1 MDILLIRH
9 GMTAGNL
16 RRCYLG
22 VTDEPL
28 CPQGRAALAP
38 LDEALETVYVSPLLR
53 ARETA
58 SILFP
63 RARQIP
69 VEGLREMDFGAF
81 EGKNFEDLS
90 DDPDYRAWVDAN
102 CEPPC
107 PGGESRA
114 QFMDRTCRAFETLVD
129 EALSRREARLVIV
142 AHGGTAMAAASR
154 YGLPRRD
161 YYDWLPDNG
170 GILHFTVE
178 ERLWRRE
185 KTMQWE
191 GSLWKSC

>member
-1 MDILLIRH
+1 MKLFLVRH
-9 GMTAGNL
+9 GMTAGNE

-38 LDEALETVYVSPLLR
+38 LDESLETVYVSPLLR
-53 ARETA
+53 TRETA
-58 SILFP
+58 AILFP
-63 RARQIP
+63 NARQIP

-81 EGKNFEDLS
+81 EGKNYEDLS
-90 DDPDYRAWVDAN
+90 DDLAYRAWVEAN

-114 QFMDRTCRAFETLVD
+114 QFMDRTCRAFESLVD
-129 EALSRREARLVIV
+129 EALTRREARLVIV
-142 AHGGTAMAAASR
+142 AHGGTAMAVGSR

-161 YYDWLPDNG
+161 YYDWMPGNG
-170 GILHFTVE
+170 GILRFSVE
-178 ERLWRRE
+178 EGPWRRE

-191 GSLWKSC
+191 GSDWSSC